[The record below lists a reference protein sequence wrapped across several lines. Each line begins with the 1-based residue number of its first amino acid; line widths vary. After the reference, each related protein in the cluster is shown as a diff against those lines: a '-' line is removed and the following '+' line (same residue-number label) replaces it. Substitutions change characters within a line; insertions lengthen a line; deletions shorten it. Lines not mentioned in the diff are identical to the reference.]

1 METLFNDLLER
12 YRQFRTFGAWYELS
26 TDELKS
32 FVENVRARVIRLQ
45 AEYQNFPVRVV
56 DCEAQEF
63 ERMIRIIEESY
74 EEGQRHRSAL
84 ADACEACRFELQR
97 LIDNFNAD
105 QQKISRCADVIEQLV
120 ADWESIK
127 NGEFAQDQKGAT
139 DNERI

>member
-1 METLFNDLLER
+1 METLFNDMLEQ
-12 YRQFRTFGAWYELS
+12 YRQFRTFASWYELS

-32 FVENVRARVIRLQ
+32 FVENVRVRLIRLQ
-45 AEYQNFPVRVV
+45 AEHQDFPARVV
-56 DCEAQEF
+56 DCECEEF
-63 ERMIRIIEESY
+63 GRMIRMIEESY

-84 ADACEACRFELQR
+84 ADACEAYRFELQR

-120 ADWESIK
+120 ADWESKK
-127 NGEFAQDQKGAT
+127 NGEFAQDQKGET